1 MRGSSIW
8 TFSFRIT
15 WNQVGRQ
22 IPVLA
27 EVKPECEEAVGVLVG
42 RVDDPST
49 VGTACFF
56 LSSPRFFWRSS
67 YTAVHRAPPQWPTQ
81 IVAELGVACFFQQL
95 LVGVDSRD
103 RAGSATAIRRRDS
116 GHF

>member
-56 LSSPRFFWRSS
+56 FVFAKVLLEVFL
-67 YTAVHRAPPQWPTQ
+67 HRAPPQWPTQ
-81 IVAELGVACFFQQL
+81 IVAELGVACTFQQL

-103 RAGSATAIRRRDS
+103 RAGSATAFRRWDS